1 MIARRSRSP
10 LRAPSLAALPLI
22 LLALVACGRG
32 DRSRAGAGGT
42 IVIAQTAEPATL
54 FPPRMSQVPE
64 QVVVTMLFERLA
76 ELGPALNTIGD
87 SGFVPAL
94 ARRWQ
99 WANDSMSIAFALN
112 PQARWHDGV
121 PVRAEDVR
129 YTFHVYTSPVV
140 ASEGRTLLQNIDSV
154 TVRDSLTAV
163 FWFAR
168 RTPQQF
174 LDATAT
180 MYILPAHQLAAIPD
194 SALVRAPFG
203 RQPVGSGPFRFA
215 RWEAGSRLELVADST
230 RASGRP
236 SLDRLVFSY
245 VPDLPA
251 ATVKLLAGEA
261 DFLDQ
266 VRSEGIAAIRQAPNL
281 RLHPATELN
290 YAFVGFN
297 LEARRSPIGKPGA
310 PHPILGDVRVRRALT
325 MATDRATIVRSVLDS
340 LGTVALGPA
349 PRALIPDTAAL
360 RPLPFDIAAAS
371 ALLDSAGWTGRAADG
386 TRLRGTQRLAF
397 ELLVPSSSPT
407 RIRMSVL
414 LQAACKTIGVDLSV
428 LTQDPATLGPR
439 IDARDFDAYLGGFQA
454 SPGLQGV
461 RQVWTS
467 TGSSNYQ
474 GYRSPRFDQLADS
487 ALTAFAP
494 AVSRSL
500 WTRAFQVAIDE
511 APSLWL
517 FEQHTVVAAHRRLQ
531 LPPFRAD
538 GWFYTIPAWSVDPTQ
553 R

>member
-1 MIARRSRSP
+1 MIAVRRRRP
-10 LRAPSLAALPLI
+10 RRTLELAALPLV
-22 LLALVACGRG
+22 LLALAACGRG
-32 DRSRAGAGGT
+32 DRSRSAAGGT
-42 IVIAQTAEPATL
+42 LVIAQTAEPATL

-64 QVVVTMLFERLA
+64 QVVVTTLFERLA
-76 ELGPALNTIGD
+76 DLGPALNTVGD
-87 SGFVPAL
+87 SGFTPAL
-94 ARRWQ
+94 ARSWRW
-99 WANDSMSIAFALN
+99 ADDSLSIAFVLD

-129 YTFHVYTSPVV
+129 FTFHAYTSPVV
-140 ASEGRTLLQNIDSV
+140 ASDARTLLRQIDSV

-174 LDATAT
+174 FDATYI
-180 MYILPAHQLAAIPD
+180 MYILPAHLLGAIPD

-215 RWEAGSRLELVADST
+215 RWEAGSRLEVVADST
-230 RASGRP
+230 RPRGRP
-236 SLDRLVFSY
+236 PLDRLVFSY

-266 VRSEGIAAIRQAPNL
+266 VRPESMAAMQQAPNV
-281 RLHPATELN
+281 RLYRSRELN
-290 YAFVGFN
+290 YGFVGFN
-297 LEARRSPIGKPGA
+297 LEARRSPLGTPGA

-325 MATDRATIVRSVLDS
+325 MATDRATMVRSVLDS

-360 RPLPFDIAAAS
+360 RPLVFNSAAAA

-386 TRLRGTQRLAF
+386 IRLRGTQRLAF

-407 RIRMSVL
+407 RIRLSVL
-414 LQAACKTIGVDLSV
+414 LQAALKTIGVDVSL
-428 LTQDPATLGPR
+428 LTLDPASLGPR

-461 RQVWTS
+461 RQVWSS

-474 GYRSPRFDQLADS
+474 GYRSARFDQLADS

-494 AVSRSL
+494 ADSRML
-500 WTRAFQVAIDE
+500 WTRALQVAIDD

-517 FEQHTVVAAHRRLQ
+517 YEQSTVIAAHRRVQ
-531 LPPFRAD
+531 FPPFRPD
-538 GWFYTIPAWSVDPTQ
+538 GWFYGISAWSVGPAQ